1 MRKLVVPLIA
11 LIVLCLAAV
20 YLFIP
25 SQIAIKGSKMV
36 YQPSSSV
43 IRGMMT
49 TSKWSEWLPKE
60 IKLQPI
66 GSLVATIQA
75 ELDQDGIKVPVEF
88 SIQAG
93 ENNNSYIEF
102 LTTMDNSQWSPFA
115 RVQYFLFAKNIQ
127 NKLDK
132 VITAA
137 SNYYNYSKGIY
148 GFEIVETKVKD
159 SSLIAIDQTLLD
171 TPTVDQIYQM
181 VQQLEQHIASNN
193 GKIKGDPMVNIT
205 RVDEKEV
212 YAQVALPIERDI
224 PVKGNFTLK
233 KMVLG
238 NLLSVTVQGDQAKV
252 DQAFEATKQ
261 YILDKQKTSPAI
273 PFVIYNTNRL
283 LEKDASRWKSTIN
296 YPIY

>member
-115 RVQYFLFAKNIQ
+115 RVQYFLFAKKIQ

-137 SNYYNYSKGIY
+137 SNYYNYNKGIY
-148 GFEIVETKVKD
+148 GFEI
-159 SSLIAIDQTLLD
+159 
-171 TPTVDQIYQM
+171 VDQIYQM

-212 YAQVALPIERDI
+212 YAQVALSIERDI

>member
-1 MRKLVVPLIA
+1 MRKTILSLITLMVFCLV
-11 LIVLCLAAV
+11 AV
-20 YLFIP
+20 FVFIP
-25 SQIAIKGSKMV
+25 SQIVIKGSKMV
-36 YQPSSSV
+36 YQPTASV
-43 IRGMMT
+43 IRGMMD
-49 TSKWSEWLPKE
+49 TSRWSEWMPKD
-60 IKLQPI
+60 ISLQPT
-66 GSLVATIQA
+66 GSLVATIQG
-75 ELDQDGIKVPVEF
+75 ELDQDGVRVPVEF

-93 ENNNSYIEF
+93 EKNISTIDY
-102 LTTMDNSQWSPFA
+102 LTTMDNAQWSPFT

-181 VQQLEQHIASNN
+181 VQQLEQHIASHN
-193 GKIKGDPMVNIT
+193 GKIKGAPMVNIT
-205 RVDEKEV
+205 RVDANEV
-212 YAQVALPIERDI
+212 YTQVALPIERDI
-224 PVKGNFTLK
+224 PVEGNFTLK

-238 NLLSVTVQGDQAKV
+238 NLLAVAVEGDQVKV
-252 DQAFEATKQ
+252 NQAFEATKQ
-261 YILDKQKTSPAI
+261 YIIDRQKTSPAI
-273 PFVIYNTNRL
+273 PFIIYNTNRL
-283 LEKDASRWKSTIN
+283 LEKDPKRWKSTIN